1 MSIAWF
7 IVITVVVVGLQI
19 FIYSKWSLSGVHYRR
34 SFSDRIVF
42 EGDKIDM
49 IDEISNKKLLP
60 LPWLRL
66 ESRLHKNLKFDKH
79 EDNLAGELEMHRALF
94 SFMPYQ
100 KITRK
105 QHFTCTKRGFYQFSD
120 VHLTSGDP
128 FGFSD
133 EKKSIKAPG
142 QITVYPRL
150 LNIDE
155 LPLPSQSWLG
165 EVIVR
170 RWIMEDPFLA
180 AGVREYASGDSLNTI
195 NWQAT
200 ARTNQLQVTKH
211 DFSADHNVMIYLNF
225 NQTGDIW
232 RPIVD
237 KALIEKSLSYA
248 ATIASHIISKGV
260 NVGFGCNTYI
270 GQKTRDTIR
279 IEPESSKQQL
289 NYLLTTMAK
298 VEVDANMS
306 VVSFLQED
314 LERELTGQDILLITA
329 SVTAEMKE
337 AIALLEAQGNLV
349 EILLLDSERI
359 QEYKF
364 ARGGVE

>member
-7 IVITVVVVGLQI
+7 IVITFVVVGGQI
-19 FIYSKWSLSGVHYRR
+19 IIYNKWGLSHIHYTR

-49 IDEISNKKLLP
+49 VDEISNKKLLP

-66 ESRLHKNLKFDKH
+66 ESRLDKNLVFDHH
-79 EDNLAGELEMHRALF
+79 EDNLAGNLEMHRALF

-100 KITRK
+100 KITRT
-105 QHFTCTKRGFYQFSD
+105 QHFTCTKRGFYEFSD
-120 VHLTSGDP
+120 VHLTSGDA

-133 EKKSIKAPG
+133 DKKSIKAPG
-142 QITVYPRL
+142 NITVYPRL
-150 LNIDE
+150 LNIED

-180 AGVREYASGDSLNTI
+180 AGVREYSAGDSLSAV

-211 DFSADHNVMIYLNF
+211 DFSADHDVMIYINF

-237 KALIEKSLSYA
+237 PDLIEKSISYA
-248 ATIASHIISKGV
+248 ATIASHTISKGV
-260 NVGFGCNTYI
+260 SVGLGCNTYI

-279 IEPESSKQQL
+279 INPQSSKQQL
-289 NYLLTTMAK
+289 SYLLETMAK
-298 VEVDANMS
+298 VEVDANIS
-306 VVSFLQED
+306 VTSFLEED
-314 LERELTGQDILLITA
+314 IDSGETGKDILLITA
-329 SVTAEMKE
+329 TVSEDMQE
-337 AIALLEAQGNLV
+337 SIDILESQGNQV
-349 EILLLDSERI
+349 ETLILDSEKMR
-359 QEYKF
+359 EYTF
-364 ARGGVE
+364 SRGE